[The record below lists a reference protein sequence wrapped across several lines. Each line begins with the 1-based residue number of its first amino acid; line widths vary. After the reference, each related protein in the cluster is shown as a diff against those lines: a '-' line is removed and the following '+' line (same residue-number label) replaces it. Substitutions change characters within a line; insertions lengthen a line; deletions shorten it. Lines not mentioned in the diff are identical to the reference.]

1 MKPNTAVIFNG
12 QFAYELIATDS
23 EGITK
28 RIIFNG
34 MDAADYFEEHYERLG
49 YEVLRCGDGHGAYD
63 EWVKDYID
71 KED

>member
-1 MKPNTAVIFNG
+1 MKPNTVVIFNG
-12 QFAYELIATDS
+12 QFAYELIVTGPD
-23 EGITK
+23 GITK

-34 MDAADYFEEHYERLG
+34 MDAADYFEEHYKELG
-49 YEVLRCGDGHGAYD
+49 CDVLRCGDGHGTYD